1 MNKTS
6 TRMLQAIEMIRAGER
21 VPAAAKFCKL
31 THVAIYV
38 SPLYAEICAQRK
50 AAGIPVRHAKHR
62 KRPKP

>member
-6 TRMLQAIEMIRAGER
+6 ARMLKAIEMIRAGEK
-21 VPAAAKFCKL
+21 VPMAAKVCNL

-38 SPLYAEICAQRK
+38 SPLYEELCAERR

-62 KRPKP
+62 KRPTP

>member
-6 TRMLQAIEMIRAGER
+6 ERMLTAIAMIRAGEK
-21 VPAAAKFCKL
+21 VTAAAKFSKL

-38 SPLYAEICAQRK
+38 SPLYAEICAERR

-62 KRPKP
+62 KRPAP